1 MRPPVS
7 AMPCFPGPS
16 TPTVLLV
23 FLILIDLLFC
33 RAFRGSLAPDRIL
46 ASTTDEL
53 ETVAPALVLR
63 RVHVF
68 VAYHIVQAIIAETQL
83 RRELGVEVVRS
94 E

>member
-1 MRPPVS
+1 M
-7 AMPCFPGPS
+7 
-16 TPTVLLV
+16 
-23 FLILIDLLFC
+23 
-33 RAFRGSLAPDRIL
+33 